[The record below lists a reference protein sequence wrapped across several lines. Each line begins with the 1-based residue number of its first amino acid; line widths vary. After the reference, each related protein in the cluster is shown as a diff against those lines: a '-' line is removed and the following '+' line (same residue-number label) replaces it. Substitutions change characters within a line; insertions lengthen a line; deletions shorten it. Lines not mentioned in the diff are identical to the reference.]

1 MGVYFQSSVSHTQ
14 PCTAVPLSGTAVKPA
29 LSLCSSPL
37 SLAGWHRH
45 TPICARAVSSR
56 PPTRAVTLAPGIFS
70 RSQNPRWVPVTE
82 VRVAYCTGNSQVR
95 VAYCT
100 GNCQARVGNSQVR
113 VAYCTGN
120 CQVRVGNSQVRVAY
134 CTGNCQVRV
143 GNSQVRV
150 AYCTGNSQVRQP
162 TAQVTARSELV
173 TARSE

>member
-1 MGVYFQSSVSHTQ
+1 MLWVSISSRQYLTRS

-37 SLAGWHRH
+37 SLAGWHRY
-45 TPICARAVSSR
+45 TLICARAVSSR

-70 RSQNPRWVPVTE
+70 RSQNPRWVPATE
-82 VRVAYCTGNSQVR
+82 VRVAYCTGN
-95 VAYCT
+95 Y
-100 GNCQARVGNSQVR
+100 QVR

-143 GNSQVRV
+143 AYCTGNCQVRVGNSQVRV
-150 AYCTGNSQVRQP
+150 AC
-162 TAQVTARSELV
+162 TAQVTVRSELV
-173 TARSE
+173 TAGSE